1 MSETLNKGY
10 IEKKEKGSG
19 EYQELYLEGI
29 EFLQNLSGANWTDYN
44 EHDPGVTIL
53 ENLVYTLTN
62 LSHKIE
68 MPIRDILTESKG
80 ETLTSGDNGFFIPSE
95 ILTTNPVIKEDY
107 RKLLIDGIKNVK
119 NVWVKTHNE
128 LQSERIN
135 DNRKHNLKGL
145 YHIYVELYDYNTDGE
160 KRNEEERRVK
170 KEVIEIYNNH
180 RNLCEDLYEVT
191 ILTPFF
197 LDMTLALTI
206 DVEADG
212 EEVFAKIYYAIN
224 NYLAHEAK
232 YESLWELKEQKL
244 DFNDIYIGPTL
255 ANGFIKDT
263 ELHPQK
269 NNIFLSELT
278 KIISVVSGVVS
289 IDFFEIKEDSIY
301 KPPFV
306 NEIKVPDRKLPRLR
320 IPVANDKLSFSTA
333 DVELRPNIR
342 EIKRK
347 YTSIEAAY
355 YGSFKVTSKSMNI
368 EDIPQGESLGLA
380 SYYSIREQFPAIYGI
395 GQYGL
400 PNASSKER
408 KAQAQQL
415 KAYLLP
421 FDQLMT
427 NFLSQLTHLFTL
439 YDSQG
444 TDFQTYF
451 YQQLEDMPSL
461 VDLLKRS
468 GANKKKK
475 IDQWE
480 DTLRELNKQSDT
492 AAIQRLNQVADNL
505 LARYAEQF
513 PTYVLQKINTSCFG
527 KSYTDEEFDKKLLSW
542 KRKLIA
548 DYGYLSYNRARSF
561 DYSKTKEEHSLTSKQ
576 TPVIVDKISILLG
589 IQYPEIRD
597 VSQLINDK
605 YLGFQK
611 DEVRELSDK
620 DKEEIKTIEHIIHVL
635 KSQMDRLK
643 TDQSHFVDFL
653 TRGVFSENY
662 KIVHHKNK
670 KRSCDLL
677 LQTETASIKIAHIDT
692 LEKAEKAKEY
702 AISIFKKIDEKSE
715 GIHLIEHLLLAPP
728 VTGDYF
734 GFSFMLRI
742 KDEEALL
749 FKQEKLLSTNNR
761 NGFVASIKE
770 KYENKEV
777 FTYQYKNAGGNYWIE
792 ILNSNKRVVAISEK
806 HFEYLHEVKELVEK
820 FTSSTNRL
828 VMDTINYYSYY
839 GTKKIN
845 ESFFSFNM
853 SFVLPSWP
861 IRFQKES
868 FRKQFNN
875 IAYKHSPIHIKH
887 HTYWLDLIEIT
898 AFETSYY
905 KWRKALSKTDKKARM
920 PLAYDL
926 IKKINNYQNR

>member
-1 MSETLNKGY
+1 MSETLKKGY

-29 EFLQNLSGANWTDYN
+29 EFLQNLSGGNWTDYN

-80 ETLTSGDNGFFIPSE
+80 EALTSGDNGFFIPSE

-135 DNRKHNLKGL
+135 DNRKHNIKGL

-160 KRNEEERRVK
+160 KRNEEEKRVK
-170 KEVIEIYNNH
+170 KEVIEIYNKH

-197 LDMTLALTI
+197 LDITLSLTI

-244 DFNDIYIGPTL
+244 DFNDIYIGPAL
-255 ANGFIKDT
+255 ANGFIKDK

-306 NEIKVPDRKLPRLR
+306 DEIKIPDYNLPRLR
-320 IPVANDKLSFSTA
+320 IPVTNDKLLFSTA

-342 EIKRK
+342 EIKRR
-347 YTSIEAAY
+347 YTSIEAAH
-355 YGSFKVTSKSMNI
+355 YGSFKVTSESMNI
-368 EDIPQGESLGLA
+368 EDVPQGESLDLA

-395 GQYGL
+395 GKYGL
-400 PNASSKER
+400 PRASSKER
-408 KAQAQQL
+408 KAQAKQL

-439 YDSQG
+439 YDTQESG
-444 TDFQTYF
+444 FQTYF
-451 YQQLEDMPSL
+451 YQQLQDMPDL

-480 DTLRELNKQSDT
+480 ETLRELNTQSDIL
-492 AAIQRLNQVADNL
+492 AIQRLNQVADSL

-527 KSYTDEEFDKKLLSW
+527 KNYTDEEFDKKLLSW

-561 DYSKTKEEHSLTSKQ
+561 DYTKDDESQSVVSTQ
-576 TPVIVDKISILLG
+576 TPVIVNKISILLG
-589 IQYPEIRD
+589 IQYPEIRHI
-597 VSQLINDK
+597 SRLINDSH
-605 YLGFQK
+605 LGFQMY
-611 DEVRELSDK
+611 ETRALGHK
-620 DKEEIKTIEHIIHVL
+620 DKTEIKTIKDIIHAL
-635 KSQMDRLK
+635 KNQMDRLK
-643 TDQSHFVDFL
+643 TNQSHFMDFL
-653 TRGVFSENY
+653 TKGIFNENY
-662 KIVHHKNK
+662 KITPHKNIK
-670 KRSCDLL
+670 ESFELL
-677 LQTETASIKIAHIDT
+677 LKTKTKTIKIYNT
-692 LEKAEKAKEY
+692 KSLKKAEEAKEH
-702 AISIFKKIDEKSE
+702 AISIFRKLDAKSE
-715 GIHLIEHLLLAPP
+715 GIHLVEHLLLAPP

-734 GFSFMLRI
+734 GFSFMLCI
-742 KDEEALL
+742 KNKKIVS
-749 FKQEKLLSTNNR
+749 FKQEKLLSNTNR
-761 NGFVASIKE
+761 NRFVASIKE
-770 KYENKEV
+770 KYENKEA
-777 FTYQYKNAGGNYWIE
+777 FTYRYKNAQGKYWIE
-792 ILNSNKRVVAISEK
+792 VLNSKKRIVARSEK
-806 HFEYLHEVKELVEK
+806 NFEYLHEVKELVEK
-820 FTSSTNRL
+820 LTLRSDDL
-828 VMDTINYYSYY
+828 VIGTINYYSYY
-839 GTKKIN
+839 GTKRVN
-845 ESFFSFNM
+845 ESFFSFKM

-875 IAYKHSPIHIKH
+875 IVYEHSPIHIRH
-887 HTYWLDLIEIT
+887 NTHWLNLEEIK
-898 AFETSYY
+898 AFETAYY
-905 KWRKALSKTDKKARM
+905 KWRKALSENDKKAKM
-920 PLAYDL
+920 PLAYEL
-926 IKKINNYQNR
+926 IKKINSYQNK